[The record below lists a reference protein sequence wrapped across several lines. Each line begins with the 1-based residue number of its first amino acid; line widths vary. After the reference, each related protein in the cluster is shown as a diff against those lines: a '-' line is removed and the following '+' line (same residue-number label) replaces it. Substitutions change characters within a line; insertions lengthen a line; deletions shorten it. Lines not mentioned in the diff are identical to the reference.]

1 MFVWLY
7 SVFWHRGGV
16 FAWYEYTFREIHEYE
31 ENMNKYLMITSFVV
45 ITTNICGIPLD
56 GNNLKRSFNLS
67 EINEKEGNFNK
78 KAKINKQAQ
87 LINILEKEI
96 HKIEE
101 KKERYNKI
109 EARLLQEKDLK
120 FQYDWDQK
128 LQEQSKITSSCSNEI
143 HTINQ
148 VIQSIEENPSN
159 LEIPVTYGKAQKK
172 LNDDSKFVETVNK
185 IFGINTH
192 SKKEAE
198 SLIWEAF
205 NAFEPYKKG
214 RNILLWDGNA
224 YVNGALSIFPV
235 SDLRIKGKNYHITQ
249 LYEILGYKR
258 EDIEAVAII
267 SNGFPLLNRAI
278 TWFSIKNFWEEAKL
292 QQDSEINETLQKHKR
307 LYGRYFHEYIECAA
321 DYIKAARNLGIN
333 TKNLAFSPEGLLKPY
348 TEVEGIIRE
357 FLKKFSE
364 YIGEFNKEDQ
374 KRFIE
379 DMNNIKNLLYAPSLL
394 EDYSI
399 YAHTEYI
406 VRYLQKRSGKKAEPA
421 YMASYYD
428 MCRDCEILFAES
440 TQQEFGKDNTIII
453 SGYDYK
459 LSRSRGHPSIL
470 SNKSFLQLQ
479 LN

>member
-1 MFVWLY
+1 
-7 SVFWHRGGV
+7 
-16 FAWYEYTFREIHEYE
+16 
-31 ENMNKYLMITSFVV
+31 MNKSLLVV
-45 ITTNICGIPLD
+45 SLVVTITNIFGMPPD
-56 GNNLKRSFNLS
+56 GNSRKRGLCLS
-67 EINEKEGNFNK
+67 ETIDRENRSNK
-78 KAKINKQAQ
+78 KTKTNKNIIEVNANNRTKITDTFEAELHKAEDKKKRVKTIYD
-87 LINILEKEI
+87 LTEKLFS
-96 HKIEE
+96 K
-101 KKERYNKI
+101 
-109 EARLLQEKDLK
+109 EKDGYCQHKLN
-120 FQYDWDQK
+120 QK
-128 LQEQSKITSSCSNEI
+128 LQNINHISAATSNEI
-143 HTINQ
+143 SKINQ
-148 VIQSIEENPSN
+148 VLQFIKENPSLN

-205 NAFEPYKKG
+205 NTFEPYKKG
-214 RNILLWDGNA
+214 RNILFWDGNA
-224 YVNGALSIFPV
+224 YVNGALSVFPV
-235 SDLRIKGKNYHITQ
+235 SDLRIKGEDYHVIQ

-258 EDIEAVAII
+258 ENIEAVAII

-278 TWFSIKNFWEEAKL
+278 TWFSIRNFWEEAKS
-292 QQDSEINETLQKHKR
+292 QKDSKINETLHKHKR
-307 LYGRYFHEYIECAA
+307 SCRRYFHEYIEQAA
-321 DYIKAARNLGIN
+321 DYIKAARVLGIN
-333 TKNLAFSPEGLLKPY
+333 TKNLDFSSEGLLKPY
-348 TEVEGIIRE
+348 TEAEEIVRG
-357 FLKKFSE
+357 FLKKYSK

-406 VRYLQKRSGKKAEPA
+406 VRYLQKRSGKKAEPT

-470 SNKSFLQLQ
+470 SNKSFLQIQ
-479 LN
+479 L

>member
-1 MFVWLY
+1 MRKSLLIL
-7 SVFWHRGGV
+7 S
-16 FAWYEYTFREIHEYE
+16 
-31 ENMNKYLMITSFVV
+31 LSV
-45 ITTNICGIPLD
+45 ITANIFGTPLD
-56 GNNLKRSFNLS
+56 GNNLKRNFHLS
-67 EINEKEGNFNK
+67 EVNDKGSCFNK
-78 KAKINKQAQ
+78 KIKTDRKAQ
-87 LINILEKEI
+87 LIDALKNEI
-96 HKIEE
+96 RKTEQ
-101 KKERYNKI
+101 KKERSKKVYQKTMD
-109 EARLLQEKDLK
+109 LYSKEKDDRIR
-120 FQYDWDQK
+120 FCYWTPK
-128 LQEQSKITSSCSNEI
+128 LEELNNISNACSNEI
-143 HTINQ
+143 HAINQ

-172 LNDDSKFVETVNK
+172 LNDDSKFVETVNE

-192 SKKEAE
+192 SREEAE
-198 SLIWEAF
+198 SLIWGAF

-214 RNILLWDGNA
+214 RNILFWNGKA
-224 YVNGALSIFPV
+224 YVSGALSIFPV
-235 SDLRIKGKNYHITQ
+235 SDLRIKGKNYHIIQ

-258 EDIEAVAII
+258 KDIEAVAVI

-278 TWFSIKNFWEEAKL
+278 TWFSIKNFWKEAKS
-292 QQDSEINETLQKHKR
+292 QKDSEINETLRNHKKSCR
-307 LYGRYFHEYIECAA
+307 RYFHEYIEYAA

-333 TKNLAFSPEGLLKPY
+333 TKDLDFSSKGLLEPY
-348 TEVEGIIRE
+348 NKAEGIVRG
-357 FLKKFSE
+357 FLNKFSD

-374 KRFIE
+374 KQFIE
-379 DMNNIKNLLYAPSLL
+379 DINNTKNLLYAPSLL
-394 EDYSI
+394 ENYSV

-406 VRYLQKRSGKKAEPA
+406 VRYLQKRSGKRGEPT

-459 LSRSRGHPSIL
+459 LSRSRGHPSVL

>member
-1 MFVWLY
+1 
-7 SVFWHRGGV
+7 
-16 FAWYEYTFREIHEYE
+16 
-31 ENMNKYLMITSFVV
+31 MNKSLLVV
-45 ITTNICGIPLD
+45 SLVVTITNIFGMPPD
-56 GNNLKRSFNLS
+56 GNNLKRNFHLS
-67 EINEKEGNFNK
+67 EINDKGGCFNK
-78 KAKINKQAQ
+78 KIKTDRKAQ
-87 LINILEKEI
+87 LIDALKNEI
-96 HKIEE
+96 QKIEK
-101 KKERYNKI
+101 KKERSKKVYQKTMD
-109 EARLLQEKDLK
+109 LYSKEKDDK
-120 FQYDWDQK
+120 IRFCYWTPK
-128 LQEQSKITSSCSNEI
+128 LEELNNISNACSNEI

-159 LEIPVTYGKAQKK
+159 PEIPVTYGKAQKK

-192 SKKEAE
+192 SREESE

-205 NAFEPYKKG
+205 NTFEPYKKG
-214 RNILLWDGNA
+214 RNILFWDGNA
-224 YVNGALSIFPV
+224 YVNGALSVFPV
-235 SDLRIKGKNYHITQ
+235 SDLRIKGEDYHVIQ

-258 EDIEAVAII
+258 ENIEAVAII

-278 TWFSIKNFWEEAKL
+278 TWFSIRNFWEEAKS
-292 QQDSEINETLQKHKR
+292 QKDSKINETLHKHKR
-307 LYGRYFHEYIECAA
+307 SCRRYFHEYIEQAA
-321 DYIKAARNLGIN
+321 DYIKAARVLGIN
-333 TKNLAFSPEGLLKPY
+333 TKNLDFSSEGLLKPY
-348 TEVEGIIRE
+348 TEAEEIVRG
-357 FLKKFSE
+357 FLKKYSK

-406 VRYLQKRSGKKAEPA
+406 VRYLQKRSGKKAEPT

-470 SNKSFLQLQ
+470 SNKSFLQIQ
-479 LN
+479 L